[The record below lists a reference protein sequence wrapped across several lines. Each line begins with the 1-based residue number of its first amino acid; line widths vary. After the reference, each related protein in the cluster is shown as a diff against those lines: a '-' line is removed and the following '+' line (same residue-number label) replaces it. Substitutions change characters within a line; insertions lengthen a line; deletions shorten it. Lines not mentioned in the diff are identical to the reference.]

1 MALLWSGS
9 SVLVQW
15 IYSDFEFDSPFFV
28 TYLSNILFALYLPL
42 WGAGSSL
49 QLLQNPPWRRDG
61 ETVGSVLCS
70 KGSGPTA
77 GGRAGGAAESEEERT
92 RFLQSERALEG
103 GGGAG
108 DAGVGR
114 FGGGGERG
122 GGGGERY
129 SHLRTLR
136 IGLIMT
142 PLWFAANCSYNMSL
156 SRCAPAPPSPLPPG
170 LRNTEPACATLLRKM
185 RRLQWHDQAWW
196 CGHMP
201 TGRV

>member
-156 SRCAPAPPSPLPPG
+156 SRCAPAPPSPPPS
-170 LRNTEPACATLLRKM
+170 RPRHTEP
-185 RRLQWHDQAWW
+185 RLCNFVAQDAQAA
-196 CGHMP
+196 MA
-201 TGRV
+201 